1 MHLREAG
8 EVKAGRAVA
17 LLQDD
22 LVGALEQ
29 TVGHLVPGR
38 SKGREIEGGASLALN
53 IVGIVS
59 RKGGCMVKNTSIR
72 HQIFTCDLSELGGA
86 IERCSESTYKR
97 KSSFSC
103 GPCYPIQRSNT
114 PSIIDEKACK
124 FRRQTGNRCSCS

>member
-8 EVKAGRAVA
+8 EVKARRAVA

-38 SKGREIEGGASLALN
+38 SEGREIEGGASLALN

-72 HQIFTCDLSELGGA
+72 HQIFTRDLSELGGA
-86 IERCSESTYKR
+86 IERCMLREYV
-97 KSSFSC
+97 
-103 GPCYPIQRSNT
+103 Q
-114 PSIIDEKACK
+114 EKELFFLWAVLSHPK
-124 FRRQTGNRCSCS
+124 VQYSQHN